1 MLIGYEPRHSRRNK
15 KIKPYHSLK
24 NYTNNNVKNGII
36 KSLSIFLKLAGLN
49 NSNWEHWKTRT
60 RALFTLAGLIKWFDG
75 TITQP
80 TPIDENKPKKEEM
93 EAIEKHQEK
102 EKETKALLQLAIGPP
117 LELAHT
123 YSANNAAEMWKQ
135 LSDVKEPKGIHGV
148 INAYRAIFCTYAN
161 EGDSIM
167 DHISKL

>member
-1 MLIGYEPRHSRRNK
+1 MIISNVLDIVHSDRR
-15 KIKPYHSLK
+15 PCVEQL
-24 NYTNNNVKNGII
+24 
-36 KSLSIFLKLAGLN
+36 
-49 NSNWEHWKTRT
+49 
-60 RALFTLAGLIKWFDG
+60 DG

-80 TPIDENKPKKEEM
+80 TPIDENKPMKEET

-102 EKETKALLQLAIGPP
+102 EQETQALLQLAIRPP
-117 LELAHT
+117 SELAHT

-148 INAYRAIFCTYAN
+148 INTYRAIFHTYAN